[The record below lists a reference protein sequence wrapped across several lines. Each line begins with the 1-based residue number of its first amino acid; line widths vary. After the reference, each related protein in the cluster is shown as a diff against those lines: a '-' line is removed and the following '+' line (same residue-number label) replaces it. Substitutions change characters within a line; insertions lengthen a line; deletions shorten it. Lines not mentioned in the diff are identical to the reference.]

1 MINAAADS
9 WTSIHAPIDLPP
21 FPALESLRI
30 YSYDAELTRCLM
42 SALSSITSAPVL
54 ASIEIRYGGCYSY
67 DPNPDI
73 WNDMDKWLAKIA
85 KESKVERGPLVTP
98 TEWLFRESLWEELL
112 QRFRE
117 AGGRIEPCSMMQ
129 VHRYR

>member
-30 YSYDAELTRCLM
+30 YSYDAELTLCLM
-42 SALSSITSAPVL
+42 SVLSSITSAPV
-54 ASIEIRYGGCYSY
+54 
-67 DPNPDI
+67 
-73 WNDMDKWLAKIA
+73 LAKIA

-117 AGGRIEPCSMMQ
+117 AGGRIKPCSMMQ